1 MERLHD
7 ILGHPQK
14 LIIRWGQRRALCHKV
29 AIGLY
34 GVAETEWERCW
45 GAPDEVFRREWLPS
59 CKLRRDI
66 GEQKGEVA

>member
-1 MERLHD
+1 M
-7 ILGHPQK
+7 
-14 LIIRWGQRRALCHKV
+14 CHKV

-59 CKLRRDI
+59 CKLRHDI
-66 GEQKGEVA
+66 GEREGEVAQVLSG